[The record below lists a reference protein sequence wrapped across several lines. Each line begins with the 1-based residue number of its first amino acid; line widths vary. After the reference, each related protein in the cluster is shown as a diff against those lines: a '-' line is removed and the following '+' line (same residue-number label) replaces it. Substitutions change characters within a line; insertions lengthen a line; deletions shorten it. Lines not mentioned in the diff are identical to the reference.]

1 MYESDEEYSFVVLS
15 RVNSF
20 KKVRWKFLT
29 VLINGENPEVV
40 VRMKIFNIYLN
51 HKYFSSQIAI
61 NKINFL
67 CFSLIVSKRTACELW
82 EEGELTLKEQSSM
95 ELTVINI
102 KLLIRM
108 DSGINRRVIKDGAEI
123 GAVNHL

>member
-20 KKVRWKFLT
+20 KKVRWKFLK

-61 NKINFL
+61 NKINF
-67 CFSLIVSKRTACELW
+67 SVSRLSFQNAQPASYGKKVSW
-82 EEGELTLKEQSSM
+82 HWKNKVQW
-95 ELTVINI
+95 N
-102 KLLIRM
+102 
-108 DSGINRRVIKDGAEI
+108 
-123 GAVNHL
+123 